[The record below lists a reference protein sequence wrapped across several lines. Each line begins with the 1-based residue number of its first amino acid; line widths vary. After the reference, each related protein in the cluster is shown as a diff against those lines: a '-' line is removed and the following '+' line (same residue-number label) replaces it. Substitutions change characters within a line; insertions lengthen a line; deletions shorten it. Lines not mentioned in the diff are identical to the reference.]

1 MQAATIKKIMQIKDD
16 LGIKVF
22 HVQGDNSNF
31 FSHGILGNEILFD
44 FENEMAIAI
53 RVNKSSNITPYRITM
68 LDFEQIQYITFE
80 LDYEETLKKVSST
93 SSIETI
99 ANKTGMSYTTATR
112 VINSL
117 VERGYITK
125 QIIPTKIGLR
135 PLFKILDER
144 FELIREEQ

>member
-80 LDYEETLKKVSST
+80 LDYEDTDNFINNESPKYGATAEDIEIMKRAFKKSKLYKG
-93 SSIETI
+93 
-99 ANKTGMSYTTATR
+99 NSYTGR
-112 VINSL
+112 Q
-117 VERGYITK
+117 K
-125 QIIPTKIGLR
+125 
-135 PLFKILDER
+135 
-144 FELIREEQ
+144 